1 MLTVEQIT
9 QVAVNALEDV
19 KGDNIVVIDTHK
31 LSSLFSK
38 MIICTGSSNRQV
50 KSLAQNV
57 ALEFKNNN
65 IDIIGIE
72 GEDGGEWV
80 LVDCGDVVIHVMLPQ
95 VRNYYDLES
104 LWNGQRP
111 TAQNQ

>member
-1 MLTVEQIT
+1 MLTLDQIT
-9 QVAVNALEDV
+9 QIAVNALEDV

-38 MIICTGSSNRQV
+38 MIV
-50 KSLAQNV
+50 
-57 ALEFKNNN
+57 EFKANN
-65 IDIIGIE
+65 IVIIGVE
-72 GEDGGEWV
+72 GEAGGEWV
-80 LVDCGDVVIHVMLPQ
+80 LVDCGDIVVHVMLPQ

-111 TAQNQ
+111 TTQS

>member
-1 MLTVEQIT
+1 MITLDQIT
-9 QVAVNALEDV
+9 KIAVDALEDV

-38 MIICTGSSNRQV
+38 MIVCTGSSNRQV

-65 IDIIGIE
+65 IDIIGVE

-80 LVDCGDVVIHVMLPQ
+80 LVDCGDVVVHVMLPQ

-111 TAQNQ
+111 TAQN

>member
-38 MIICTGSSNRQV
+38 MIVCTGSSNRQV

>member
-1 MLTVEQIT
+1 MLTLDQIT
-9 QVAVNALEDV
+9 QIAVNALEDV

-38 MIICTGSSNRQV
+38 MIVCTGSSNRQV
-50 KSLAQNV
+50 KSLAHNV
-57 ALEFKNNN
+57 ALEFKANN
-65 IDIIGIE
+65 IDIIGVE
-72 GEDGGEWV
+72 GEAGGEWV
-80 LVDCGDVVIHVMLPQ
+80 LVDCGDIVVHVMLSQ

-111 TAQNQ
+111 TTQS

>member
-31 LSSLFSK
+31 SSSLFSK
-38 MIICTGSSNRQV
+38 MIVCTGSSNRQV